1 MRLDKYTYVF
11 LRFWVYPEPTVLAIV
26 GIVDNNYLGGYEM
39 NKIQGIDDKDYKIA
53 MGRLLVMYTQV
64 DYLIMRAVAERIADA
79 PDDESRLFMAKQ
91 VGDESR
97 HVRIQ
102 QEWIKKFGSDTTP
115 VFNEMQQDMFL
126 AHFRSLNW
134 LDFLTDMYVCIE
146 ALGSEAVE
154 QVVPMADP
162 GTRDSL
168 KTPLE
173 DEMDHV
179 AFGLG
184 RLHDEL
190 TKLPEEESHT
200 YLQSIESRLDF
211 LDDTLHGLGIDVPA
225 MFSAVGADYNKVVVT
240 VLQRRQ
246 QILESLAQP
255 LAA

>member
-1 MRLDKYTYVF
+1 MQQNESVSDS
-11 LRFWVYPEPTVLAIV
+11 
-26 GIVDNNYLGGYEM
+26 GY
-39 NKIQGIDDKDYKIA
+39 KAA

-102 QEWIKKFGSDTTP
+102 QSWIKKFGTDTTP
-115 VFNEMQQDMFL
+115 VFSRLQQEMFL
-126 AHFRSLNW
+126 AHFRSLSW

-146 ALGSEAVE
+146 ALGTEAVE
-154 QVVPMADP
+154 QIVPMADP
-162 GTRDSL
+162 GTRESL
-168 KTPLE
+168 KTPLQ
-173 DEMDHV
+173 DEIDHV

-184 RLHDEL
+184 RLRDEL
-190 TKLPEEESHT
+190 VKLPANVCNSYLESIPT
-200 YLQSIESRLDF
+200 RLDF

-225 MFSAVGADYNKVVVT
+225 MFSAVGADYQEVVKT

-246 QILESLAQP
+246 QILDELAQP

>member
-1 MRLDKYTYVF
+1 MNQNKSISD
-11 LRFWVYPEPTVLAIV
+11 E
-26 GIVDNNYLGGYEM
+26 NYRV
-39 NKIQGIDDKDYKIA
+39 A

-91 VGDESR
+91 VGDESK

-102 QEWIKKFGSDTTP
+102 QEWIKNFGTDNTP
-115 VFNEMQQDMFL
+115 VFNDMQQQMFL
-126 AHFRSLNW
+126 AHFRSLTW

-146 ALGSEAVE
+146 ALGGEAVE
-154 QVVPMADP
+154 QIVPMADP
-162 GTRDSL
+162 GTRESL
-168 KTPLE
+168 KVPLQ
-173 DEMDHV
+173 DEIDHV

-190 TKLPEEESHT
+190 AKLPEAESYA
-200 YLQSIESRLDF
+200 YLQTIESRLDF
-211 LDDTLHGLGIDVPA
+211 LDDTLHGLGIDVPG
-225 MFSAVGADYNKVVVT
+225 MFSAVGADYQRVVKT
-240 VLQRRQ
+240 VMDRRQ

>member
-1 MRLDKYTYVF
+1 MKQ
-11 LRFWVYPEPTVLAIV
+11 IQ
-26 GIVDNNYLGGYEM
+26 
-39 NKIQGIDDKDYKIA
+39 NKNIEDQDYKIA

-91 VGDESR
+91 VGEESN

-102 QEWIKKFGSDTTP
+102 QDWIRRFGVDDTP
-115 VFNEMQQDMFL
+115 VFNDMQQQIFL

-134 LDFLTDMYVCIE
+134 LDFLTDMYVCVE
-146 ALGSEAVE
+146 ALGGEAVQ

-162 GTRDSL
+162 GTRESL
-168 KTPLE
+168 KIPLQ
-173 DEMDHV
+173 DEIDHV

-184 RLHDEL
+184 RLRNEL
-190 TKLPEEESHT
+190 AKLPEAESYA
-200 YLQSIESRLDF
+200 YLKTIETRLDF
-211 LDDTLHGLGIDVPA
+211 LDDTLHGMGIDVPA
-225 MFSAVGADYNKVVVT
+225 MFSAVGADYSKVVDT

-246 QILESLAQP
+246 QILDLLAQP

>member
-1 MRLDKYTYVF
+1 MKQRKS
-11 LRFWVYPEPTVLAIV
+11 I
-26 GIVDNNYLGGYEM
+26 DN
-39 NKIQGIDDKDYKIA
+39 QDYKAA

-102 QEWIKKFGSDTTP
+102 QEWITRFGTDTTP
-115 VFNEMQQDMFL
+115 VFNDVQQAMFL
-126 AHFRSLNW
+126 RHFRDLSW
-134 LDFLTDMYVCIE
+134 IDFLTDMYVCVE

-162 GTRDSL
+162 GTRESL

-173 DEMDHV
+173 DEIDHV

-184 RLHDEL
+184 QLQGAL
-190 TKLPEEESHT
+190 AKLPHVERSA
-200 YLQSIESRLDF
+200 YIASIASRLDF
-211 LDDTLHGLGIDVPA
+211 LDDTLHGMGIDVPA
-225 MFSAVGADYNKVVVT
+225 MFSAVGADYQKVVQI
-240 VLQRRQ
+240 VLHRRE
-246 QILESLAQP
+246 QILDSLAQP
-255 LAA
+255 MAA

>member
-1 MRLDKYTYVF
+1 
-11 LRFWVYPEPTVLAIV
+11 
-26 GIVDNNYLGGYEM
+26 M
-39 NKIQGIDDKDYKIA
+39 NKNQSVSDAEYKVA

-64 DYLIMRAVAERIADA
+64 DYLIMRAVAERIAEA

-97 HVRIQ
+97 HVKIQ
-102 QEWIKKFGSDTTP
+102 QEWIERFGADTTP
-115 VFNEMQQDMFL
+115 VFDELQQEMFL

-134 LDFLTDMYVCIE
+134 LDFLTDMYVCVE

-154 QVVPMADP
+154 QIVPMADP

-173 DEMDHV
+173 DEIDHV
-179 AFGLG
+179 AFGLNS
-184 RLHDEL
+184 LHAEL
-190 TKLPEEESHT
+190 AKLSEAESHA
-200 YLQSIESRLDF
+200 YLQSIETRLDF

-225 MFSAVGADYNKVVVT
+225 MFSAVGADYQKVVET
-240 VLQRRQ
+240 VLHRRQ
-246 QILESLAQP
+246 QILDSLAQP

>member
-1 MRLDKYTYVF
+1 MKQNQNISD
-11 LRFWVYPEPTVLAIV
+11 
-26 GIVDNNYLGGYEM
+26 
-39 NKIQGIDDKDYKIA
+39 QDYKVA

-64 DYLIMRAVAERIADA
+64 DYLIMCAVAERIATA

-91 VGDESR
+91 VGDESK

-102 QEWIKKFGSDTTP
+102 QAWIKKFGTDNTP
-115 VFNEMQQDMFL
+115 VFNEMQQQMFL

-146 ALGSEAVE
+146 ALGGEAVE

-162 GTRDSL
+162 GTRESL
-168 KTPLE
+168 KVPLQ
-173 DEMDHV
+173 DEIDHV

-190 TKLPEEESHT
+190 EKLPQTESYA
-200 YLQSIESRLDF
+200 YLQTIESRLDF
-211 LDDTLHGLGIDVPA
+211 LDDTLHGMGIDVPG
-225 MFSAVGADYNKVVVT
+225 MFEAVGADYQKVVNT
-240 VLQRRQ
+240 VMFRRQ